1 MADFTWK
8 PNLLDAIHM
17 TSSAWNQVLPET
29 ISKCFRKSW
38 GNIIE
43 ETSYAADS
51 DDEDDIP
58 LAILRERLNL
68 DSALN
73 FNDYLNVD
81 RDLATSDTDSE
92 ESIWASLNGQSPD
105 VEEEDLREEV
115 SATPLTTS
123 DALARIHELQ
133 TFFTKM
139 ENVDDDHFRSLAAIE
154 TLLMKRT
161 SLLSQPVITSFFTR
175 P

>member
-81 RDLATSDTDSE
+81 RDLPVF
-92 ESIWASLNGQSPD
+92 QS
-105 VEEEDLREEV
+105 
-115 SATPLTTS
+115 
-123 DALARIHELQ
+123 
-133 TFFTKM
+133 
-139 ENVDDDHFRSLAAIE
+139 
-154 TLLMKRT
+154 
-161 SLLSQPVITSFFTR
+161 SLL
-175 P
+175 